1 MSQVKIKRLERD
13 VAITLTTATGTAN
26 TLRLED
32 MAGAVVTFGTM
43 STNAASL
50 QMWVATAAEASFSRL
65 YNTDG
70 SAADITLSPSSTQG
84 RAYALPDAVF
94 PVPWLKILAG
104 TTNSVGTVGF
114 VSFKS

>member
-13 VAITLTTATGTAN
+13 VQVTLTTATGTAT

-50 QMWVATAAEASFSRL
+50 QMWVATAADASFARL

-70 SAADITLSPSSTQG
+70 SAADITLAPSTTQG
-84 RAYALPDAVF
+84 RAYALPDAVYA
-94 PVPWLKILAG
+94 VPWLKIVSAS
-104 TTNSVGTVGF
+104 TNSTGSVGW

>member
-13 VAITLTTATGTAN
+13 VPITLSTATAAAT

-50 QMWVATAAEASFSRL
+50 QLWVATAADASFARL
-65 YNTDG
+65 YNADG
-70 SAADITLSPSSTQG
+70 SAADITLAPSTTQG
-84 RAYALPDAVF
+84 RSYALPDAAF
-94 PVPWLKILAG
+94 AVPWLKIVSG
-104 TTNSVGTVGF
+104 TTNSTGTVGI
-114 VSFKS
+114 VSMKS